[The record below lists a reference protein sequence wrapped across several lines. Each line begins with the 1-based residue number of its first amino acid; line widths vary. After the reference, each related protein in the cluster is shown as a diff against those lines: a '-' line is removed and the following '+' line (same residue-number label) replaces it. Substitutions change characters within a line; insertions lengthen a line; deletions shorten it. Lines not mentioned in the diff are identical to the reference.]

1 MDGQDMSQVHLY
13 SQLME
18 TQSQILIE
26 AQKRKGKRPQLAS
39 RDELAMQYKFSR
51 MMGERQSNLDH
62 EMETIFMPS
71 AYAPSVISF
80 ANLTKIMINDLRLE
94 IHHRGSFV
102 LLRSIVPA
110 DCTSGAFC
118 IVEDEEGGVF
128 IVKEPYLTQLED
140 GNNGIRVDHATDI
153 SYLSMGNPLIPASW
167 RQTSRDDRAN
177 AEEIKLKGNEY
188 FLKGKYYAAIDS
200 YSKGIDRDPT
210 EDEFCALKLN
220 RSLAF
225 FKTNQLTFALSDI
238 DSVVGVS
245 KQVGKTLLRKSQ
257 ILYEMQQ
264 FRSCCDVLKRLIS
277 EFPNNKTA
285 MVELTRAI
293 RRVAEQENGRY
304 RFEKMHTEA
313 GNIRPPYLDHATYI
327 GPVSVKATASWGRG
341 VFTTENIKAGDL
353 LLVEKAFAF
362 AFVGDDKPKGKI
374 SILVNPD
381 TKEVTMGAQRE
392 LMGMMIRKL
401 YQIVD
406 TFLIERILHYN
417 AFTCPLS
424 TREQFLSRMHMA
436 INQSDEYFHSCGIWQ
451 MASYINHSCIS
462 NAHRSHI
469 GDMMIVRASRDLPS
483 GTEVVS
489 EYHRPDADDDY
500 GAHTKRL
507 KQWGFECDCRMCE
520 ARMETNESTQ
530 RRALRENA
538 VAALQAGKIAEIDA
552 ALKEFE
558 KAHTESSLDVPR
570 IELSTLQFLLAKKHL
585 RQNSPGKAVESV
597 LKALSSLGFVVK
609 GGEIPRLSHTAL
621 TVETWGLMTDH
632 AVDCC

>member
-18 TQSQILIE
+18 TQSQILVE

-80 ANLTKIMINDLRLE
+80 AYLTKIMINDLRLE

-102 LLRSIVPA
+102 LLKSIVPA

-118 IVEDEEGGVF
+118 VVEDEEGNALTLIVYYQGQYRTAEDLLPQGGFF

-177 AEEIKLKGNEY
+177 AEEMKLKGNEY

-210 EDEFCALKLN
+210 EEEFCALKLN

-225 FKTNQLTFALSDI
+225 FKTNQLDFALSDI

-245 KQVGKTLLRKSQ
+245 KQVEKTLLRKSQ

-264 FRSCCDVLKRLIS
+264 
-277 EFPNNKTA
+277 
-285 MVELTRAI
+285 
-293 RRVAEQENGRY
+293 RVAEQEKGRY

-327 GPVSVKATASWGRG
+327 GPVSVKATASRGCG

-381 TKEVTMGAQRE
+381 TKEVTMGAQKE

-401 YQIVD
+401 YQNPSLISGISKLHHGSYQTHQTTNVDGSPVVD
-406 TFLIERILHYN
+406 T
-417 AFTCPLS
+417 
-424 TREQFLSRMHMA
+424 
-436 INQSDEYFHSCGIWQ
+436 
-451 MASYINHSCIS
+451 
-462 NAHRSHI
+462 
-469 GDMMIVRASRDLPS
+469 RDLPS
-483 GTEVVS
+483 GSEVVF

-507 KQWGFECDCRMCE
+507 KQWGFECDCGMCE

-552 ALKEFE
+552 ALKEF
-558 KAHTESSLDVPR
+558 
-570 IELSTLQFLLAKKHL
+570 I
-585 RQNSPGKAVESV
+585 
-597 LKALSSLGFVVK
+597 
-609 GGEIPRLSHTAL
+609 
-621 TVETWGLMTDH
+621 
-632 AVDCC
+632 